1 MTQEQFIKAVEKEQG
16 PLRRFLRTLCRGDG
30 ATADDIAQEALLKAY
45 LHFNNFNG
53 KSKFSTWLYRIA
65 YNSFSDWYAAA
76 EKKNRN
82 MTRLDDSSN
91 RIMAAETDVQR
102 DYKELYNAIDDLS
115 ENERTCVLLFY
126 MEERSITEISNIIN
140 MPSGT
145 VKSHLSRARIHLK
158 TKLETLEDWK

>member
-45 LHFNNFNG
+45 LHFEDFNG

-65 YNSFSDWYAAA
+65 YNSFSDWYAAT
-76 EKKNRN
+76 EKKEKYI
-82 MTRLDDSSN
+82 TRLDDPSSMK
-91 RIMAAETDVQR
+91 IATETDAQR
-102 DYKELYNAIDDLS
+102 DYKTLYNAIDDLS
-115 ENERTCVLLFY
+115 EYERTCVLLFY
-126 MEERSITEISNIIN
+126 MEDRSIAEISNIIN

-145 VKSHLSRARIHLK
+145 VKSHLSRARSHLK
-158 TKLETLEDWK
+158 TKLETLEEWK

>member
-65 YNSFSDWYAAA
+65 YNSFSDWYATAG
-76 EKKNRN
+76 KKERN
-82 MTRLDDSSN
+82 MTRLDNLSN
-91 RIMAAETDVQR
+91 IKIVTETDAQK
-102 DYKELYNAIDDLS
+102 DYKTLYKAINDLS
-115 ENERTCVLLFY
+115 EDERTCVLLFY
-126 MEERSITEISNIIN
+126 MEDRSITEISNIIN

-145 VKSHLSRARIHLK
+145 VKSHLSRARSHLK
-158 TKLETLEDWK
+158 TKLEILEE